1 MQDLHRPQVLVA
13 LTSLCTASILLQP
26 IQGLQKEIA
35 GLGRGKQGSPHGQLQ
50 LYLKRH
56 TGRIRVEIELYT
68 LLVNG
73 VLDTFAPSQ
82 DVITAQ
88 LLAANVVH
96 NLGALL
102 PDQ

>member
-50 LYLKRH
+50 LHLKRH